1 MLLTASQKRSN
12 KCYKKCTSG
21 KTVYSVDLTI
31 PLPPRCPDNS
41 RTLQRGSLSFTDCG
55 CEVGYINVANVTVGL
70 LARWETLLEMGGLMR
85 NMLHDSC

>member
-1 MLLTASQKRSN
+1 
-12 KCYKKCTSG
+12 
-21 KTVYSVDLTI
+21 
-31 PLPPRCPDNS
+31 
-41 RTLQRGSLSFTDCG
+41 LSFTDCG